1 MKFATCLVALLLTF
15 LISACVTDHG
25 QKAADLAFVSFQKD
39 SQAYYYQVSF
49 SSNIELLNLFTP
61 SQELSV
67 ISKKLICSLDT
78 PVVFDMNHRIDTYA
92 EGDFQSVSSSSTEF
106 VYQADIYFAQ
116 TNSQGTSFDYL
127 SADDISE
134 QLAERTSLPCKV
146 KITLFPYRA
155 YYSNTLNVPV
165 QQVLEAIK

>member
-1 MKFATCLVALLLTF
+1 MKTLSLIVLSMAL
-15 LISACVTDHG
+15 SACMKDHG
-25 QKAADLAFVSFQKD
+25 QKAADLAFISFKRD

-49 SSNIELLNLFTP
+49 SSNIELLNLFKP

-78 PVVFDMNHRIDTYA
+78 PAVFDMNHRIDTYA
-92 EGDFQSVSSSSTEF
+92 EGDFSKVGSSSLGFEYESN
-106 VYQADIYFAQ
+106 IYFAQ
-116 TNSQGTSFDYL
+116 SNSQGTSFDYL
-127 SADDISE
+127 SAADISK

-155 YYSNTLNVPV
+155 YYSNTLNIPV
-165 QQVLEAIK
+165 KQVLEAVK